1 MRMSDNRERFWKL
14 LEPEY
19 VGAMMFCR
27 KLTVDRER
35 GDDLFQDAL
44 LLAYTRIWTLRDEAA
59 FRPWLYRIIIN
70 AFRSQTRR
78 PLWRRMVP
86 MTPDIEVSLAG
97 EDPAAAYTAR
107 RWLQQ
112 AFRVLS
118 PRDQALVTLHELQ
131 GWPVVELAQLLNTTE
146 GAVKARLFR
155 CRARLRR
162 VLEAGLTAA
171 ARPTAAAQTIG
182 EKSCAVTKPGS
193 D

>member
-1 MRMSDNRERFWKL
+1 MQMSDKRERFWQL

-27 KLTVDRER
+27 KLSADRER

-44 LLAYTRIWTLRDEAA
+44 LLAYRRIETLRDETA
-59 FRPWLYRIIIN
+59 FRSWLYRIIIN
-70 AFRSQTRR
+70 AFRSRTRR

-86 MTPDIEVSLAG
+86 LTPEIEVSLTSD
-97 EDPAAAYTAR
+97 DPVAAYAAR

-118 PRDQALVTLHELQ
+118 PHDQALVTLHELH
-131 GWPVVELAQLLNTTE
+131 GWPVAELAQLLNTTE

-155 CRARLRR
+155 CRSRLKR
-162 VLEAGLTAA
+162 VLEAGLTASARLA
-171 ARPTAAAQTIG
+171 ASTETIG
-182 EKSCAVTKPGS
+182 GKSCAVTKPGS